1 MSSCLYALGQ
11 RDGDG
16 DEQKLMMMR
25 IMMIRMMMRE
35 VIRL

>member
-1 MSSCLYALGQ
+1 MAMNASQ
-11 RDGDG
+11 DGDG

-25 IMMIRMMMRE
+25 IMMIRMRGE

>member
-1 MSSCLYALGQ
+1 MAMNASL
-11 RDGDG
+11 DGDG
-16 DEQKLMMMR
+16 DEQKLMMR